1 MLGIHDP
8 SIYLGYL
15 LAVLSLVACI
25 WYGAKN
31 WNKGSEPDEAQLKED
46 LDWEEK
52 DEKIKEQL

>member
-15 LAVLSLVACI
+15 LAVLSLAACV

-31 WNKGSEPDEAQLKED
+31 WNNGSETDVAEWKKD

-52 DEKIKEQL
+52 DEQINQQL

>member
-15 LAVLSLVACI
+15 LAVLSLVACV

-31 WNKGSEPDEAQLKED
+31 WNNGQEPDESELREDFDWEVKDEQLKE
-46 LDWEEK
+46 
-52 DEKIKEQL
+52 QL